1 MTESTDKPTA
11 FIRVEDR
18 AGNRYICPIEA
29 LKDPAHATEE
39 ELENCFDSIEEAFS
53 ETEVLAII
61 KSDLRKPKK

>member
-1 MTESTDKPTA
+1 MTESKHQSTV

-18 AGNRYICPIEA
+18 AGNQYICPLEA

-39 ELENCFDSIEEAFS
+39 ELRNCFDSMEEAFS
-53 ETEVLAII
+53 DTEILAII

>member
-1 MTESTDKPTA
+1 MTDSTHKSAT

-18 AGNRYICPIEA
+18 AGNQYICPVEA

-53 ETEVLAII
+53 DTEVLAII
-61 KSDLRKPKK
+61 QSDLRKPKK